1 MNSILK
7 NLISKFTDAIPK
19 LTETDTLLTRIGK
32 NSNITKSEL
41 KALGDTAYDT
51 ASKYGKTADSYLA
64 SADAMAKAHA
74 ENVKAMAELSLLA
87 QTAGDISS
95 DTADKYLIA
104 ANVAYDL
111 KSNVKDLSELLNG
124 QYSIAANTSVSLED
138 MASATSEAASSAA
151 QYGITMEELS
161 SLIAVAASSTNESG
175 TKIGNSLASVFENLQ
190 NVNDSS
196 VTGIFDSLN
205 ISMTIMEDGIKR
217 LKTPIELL
225 KELSEVY
232 SSLSVDSGLKNNILT
247 SIGSDY
253 NSNTISAILSDWS
266 AYEEMLTLY
275 STGSGSVFEGAE
287 LSADSLS
294 GALTRL
300 NNTWEDTVGNVMSSD
315 ELTAAANGLN
325 SFLSIINKITEKIGS
340 LGTLGATIGG
350 ILTNK
355 NEGKTFMFSKL
366 ELPFAI
372 NMLIVCNVANER

>member
-7 NLISKFTDAIPK
+7 NLISKLTDTIPK
-19 LTETDTLLTRIGK
+19 LTKTDTLLTRIGK

-51 ASKYGKTADSYLA
+51 ANKYGKTADSYLA
-64 SADAMAKAHA
+64 SADAMAKVHA

-87 QTAGDISS
+87 QTTGDISS

-104 ANVAYDL
+104 ANAAYDL

-124 QYSIAANTSVSLED
+124 QYSITANTSVSLED
-138 MASATSEAASSAA
+138 MASATSEAAFSAA
-151 QYGITMEELS
+151 QYGVTLEELS
-161 SLIAVAASSTNESG
+161 SLIAVTASSTKESG
-175 TKIGNSLASVFENLQ
+175 TEIGKSLASVFENLQ

-205 ISMTIMEDGIKR
+205 ISMTIMEDGVKR
-217 LKTPIELL
+217 LKTPIKLL

-232 SSLSVDSGLKNNILT
+232 SSLDVSSGLKDNILT
-247 SIGSDY
+247 TIGGDY
-253 NSNTISAILSDWS
+253 NGNTLSAILSDWS

-294 GALTRL
+294 SALARL

-325 SFLSIINKITEKIGS
+325 SLLKAANNIADALGS
-340 LGTLGATIGG
+340 FGSVTTLASGILGAKGLG
-350 ILTNK
+350 LT
-355 NEGKTFMFSKL
+355 
-366 ELPFAI
+366 
-372 NMLIVCNVANER
+372 

>member
-7 NLISKFTDAIPK
+7 NLISKLTDTIPK
-19 LTETDTLLTRIGK
+19 LTKTDTLLTRIGK

-51 ASKYGKTADSYLA
+51 ASKYGKTAASYLS
-64 SADAMAKAHA
+64 SAEAMAKAHA

-104 ANVAYDL
+104 ANAAYDL

-124 QYSIAANTSVSLED
+124 QYSITANTSVSLED

-151 QYGITMEELS
+151 HYGVAIEELS

-175 TKIGNSLASVFENLQ
+175 TEIGKSLASVFENLQ

-205 ISMTIMEDGIKR
+205 ISMTIMEDGVKR

-232 SSLSVDSGLKNNILT
+232 SSLGVNSGLKDNIL
-247 SIGSDY
+247 SNIGGDY
-253 NSNTISAILSDWS
+253 NSNTLSAILSDWS

-275 STGSGSVFEGAE
+275 SAGSSSAFEGTE

-294 GALTRL
+294 GALARL
-300 NNTWEDTVGNVMSSD
+300 NNTWEDTLGNVMSSD
-315 ELTAAANGLN
+315 ELTTTANSLN
-325 SFLSIINKITEKIGS
+325 SLISIINHITDKLGS
-340 LGTLGATIGG
+340 LGSIGLGAGLFSGLKNIGKS
-350 ILTNK
+350 I
-355 NEGKTFMFSKL
+355 
-366 ELPFAI
+366 
-372 NMLIVCNVANER
+372 